1 MIQQDPLRLQPF
13 YDLTGRFLRPALSL
27 IGEYQQ
33 IRPLRIFGF
42 LIQRHAS
49 QQQDILSFRFD
60 LIDERILSFPET
72 GMCPGEKQ
80 QIFRPPE
87 KLW

>member
-1 MIQQDPLRLQPF
+1 MIQQDPLRLQLF

-27 IGEYQQ
+27 IGKDQQ

-49 QQQDILSFRFD
+49 QQQDVLPLRSDF
-60 LIDERILSFPET
+60 IDERILSFPET
-72 GMCPGEKQ
+72 GMRPSEEQ
-80 QIFRPPE
+80 QIFRPSE
-87 KLW
+87 KLR